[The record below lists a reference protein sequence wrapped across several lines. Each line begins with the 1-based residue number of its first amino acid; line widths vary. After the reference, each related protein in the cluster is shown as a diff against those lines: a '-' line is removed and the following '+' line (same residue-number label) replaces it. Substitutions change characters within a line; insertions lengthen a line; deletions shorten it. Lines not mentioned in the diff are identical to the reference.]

1 MCADV
6 RDATSVYLNALA
18 RVPDSLRLS
27 FENLKALG
35 PLPIEGKEIT
45 ASILRTLK
53 IYYEVGDEV
62 KVFLNK
68 RQRAVTADFFVE
80 TLLFYLKAFIETHKL
95 GVVASSER
103 KIEPR
108 RGSLRPD
115 ISVWKGEDLVAVIE
129 CKTNLGWNRKGWKSD
144 FLKREAEIHSDFP
157 DAKCFLIVLTATNW
171 PGFGKDPKVGD
182 QYFTLSKDWP
192 SHIDLEHA
200 EASIENPIEPLL
212 RHIKEVAQRK
222 R

>member
-18 RVPDSLRLS
+18 RLPDSLRLS

-35 PLPIEGKEIT
+35 PLPIEGKEVT

-53 IYYEVGDEV
+53 IYYEVGDKV

-80 TLLFYLKAFIETHKL
+80 TLLFYLKAFIETHNL
-95 GVVASSER
+95 GLVASSEQNVKR
-103 KIEPR
+103 Q

-115 ISVWKGEDLVAVIE
+115 ISIWGAEKLVAVIE

-157 DAKCFLIVLTATNW
+157 DAKCFLIVLTEVNW
-171 PGFGKDPKVGD
+171 PGFDKDPKVGD

-192 SHIDLEHA
+192 PHVDLEHA
-200 EASIENPIEPLL
+200 EASIKNPIEPLL

-222 R
+222 G